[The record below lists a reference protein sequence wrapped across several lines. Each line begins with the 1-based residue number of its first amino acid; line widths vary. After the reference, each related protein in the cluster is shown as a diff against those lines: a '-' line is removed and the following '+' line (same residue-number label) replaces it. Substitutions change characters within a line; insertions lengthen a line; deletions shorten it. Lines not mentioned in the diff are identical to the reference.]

1 MVMVM
6 KMMII
11 LWYDYD
17 LMISYYIIELE
28 VKKKEEILTKQ
39 AIDVLREKE
48 RKYQEQLR

>member
-1 MVMVM
+1 M
-6 KMMII
+6 
-11 LWYDYD
+11 
-17 LMISYYIIELE
+17 IELE